1 MTPFGHYLET
11 VRRARDMQQTE
22 LANLLGIDPSY
33 ISALER
39 GKKGPPSEN
48 ILQKIKTLLS
58 LSDIES
64 KELDLAVAQS
74 ERVIRLP
81 NNTSLAEYA
90 LISTLRRRIGSL
102 SDAEVNAIACILQL
116 REERANYGEKIMS

>member
-33 ISALER
+33 ISAIER
-39 GKKGPPSEN
+39 GKKGPPSAD
-48 ILQKIKTLLS
+48 ILQRIKTVMS

-64 KELDLAVAQS
+64 KELDFAVKQS
-74 ERVIRLP
+74 GRVIRLP

-90 LISTLRRRIGSL
+90 LISTLSRRIGSL
-102 SDAEVNAIACILQL
+102 SMEEVNAMACILQL
-116 REERANYGEKIMS
+116 GEKAHCGGKIMS

>member
-39 GKKGPPSEN
+39 GKKGPPSTN
-48 ILQKIKTLLS
+48 ILQKIKTVLS

-64 KELDLAVAQS
+64 KELDFAVKQS
-74 ERVIRLP
+74 GRVIRLP

-102 SDAEVNAIACILQL
+102 SKEEVNAMACILQL
-116 REERANYGEKIMS
+116 GEKANCGEKIMS